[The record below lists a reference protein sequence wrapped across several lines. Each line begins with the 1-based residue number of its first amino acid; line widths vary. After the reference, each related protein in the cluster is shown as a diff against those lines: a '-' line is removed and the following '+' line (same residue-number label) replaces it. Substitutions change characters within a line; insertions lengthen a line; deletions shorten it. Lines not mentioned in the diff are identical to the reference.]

1 MTIKAVLIDFD
12 GTLANTNDIVLKSFQ
27 HTYRTFQGREEDPA
41 VIHRTFG
48 EPLRTTL
55 DRVFGKEYED
65 EAVEVYRSYQMDR
78 FETLIKPFPG
88 MDRLVKELRARGY
101 RLALVTSRVKDSAVR
116 GLKKFGLEED
126 FEVITTVDE
135 LVHHKPHPECIF
147 VTLAEMGLQPEE
159 AVMLGD
165 TRFDIL
171 CGKNAG
177 CRTVLVDWSVM
188 PEEERREYPP
198 DLVARS
204 PDDIMEWITK
214 Q

>member
-1 MTIKAVLIDFD
+1 MAIKAVLIDFD
-12 GTLANTNDIVLKSFQ
+12 GTLANTNNIVLKSFQ
-27 HTYRTFQGREEDPA
+27 HTYRTFQGREEDTE
-41 VIHRTFG
+41 VIYRTFG
-48 EPLRTTL
+48 EPLRTTM

-78 FETLIKPFPG
+78 FEALIEPFPG
-88 MDRLVKELRARGY
+88 MDQLVKQLSAEGY

-135 LVHHKPHPECIF
+135 LVHHKPHPECIL
-147 VTLAEMGLQPEE
+147 VTLEQMGLGPEE

-177 CRTVLVDWSVM
+177 CRTILVDWSVM
-188 PEEERREYPP
+188 PEEERQEYPA
-198 DLVARS
+198 DLVAGS
-204 PDDIMEWITK
+204 PDEIMKWITER
-214 Q
+214 